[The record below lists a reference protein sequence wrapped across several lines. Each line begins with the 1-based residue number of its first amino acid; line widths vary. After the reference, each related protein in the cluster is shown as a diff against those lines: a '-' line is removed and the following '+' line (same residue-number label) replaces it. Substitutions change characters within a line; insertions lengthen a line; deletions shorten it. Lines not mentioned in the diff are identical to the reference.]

1 MMRTAVFSTALIF
14 GGLRRFGAVLFGIG
28 AIREEAQ
35 LEACFGPT
43 VGSGAAARFHSQTPI
58 ALADLVICPFPHTMR
73 QTEPDEF
80 QALAT
85 RKPAACNCFSRPSA
99 CSSHASKV
107 FGSLSGSLNTN
118 NKAE

>member
-1 MMRTAVFSTALIF
+1 MLLSTHHAAN
-14 GGLRRFGAVLFGIG
+14 GAGRI
-28 AIREEAQ
+28 
-35 LEACFGPT
+35 
-43 VGSGAAARFHSQTPI
+43 
-58 ALADLVICPFPHTMR
+58 
-73 QTEPDEF
+73 

-118 NKAE
+118 NKNGIIVAVIPRQPNDLRWRCHGSRTDENEAAWPLHISCVDGKTQA